1 MAQVRTENTSP
12 AKSFGAALRAIRRR
26 NGETQET
33 AAAAIGIAKSSFAK
47 YERGEHEPSFYV
59 LQRIVEHYKV
69 PIEYFLPFNTS
80 AESNLTLLLD
90 IRQQCVELEQLLTRA
105 AELEQLLSRAA
116 ALTHALRVLAGRGG
130 GDA

>member
-1 MAQVRTENTSP
+1 MA
-12 AKSFGAALRAIRRR
+12 GLRKNGLFTRNNRA

-80 AESNLTLLLD
+80 TESNLTLLLD
-90 IRQQCVELEQLLTRA
+90 IRQQCVELEQLLA
-105 AELEQLLSRAA
+105 RAA
-116 ALTHALRVLAGRGG
+116 ALTHALRVLSERGG
-130 GDA
+130 GA

>member
-1 MAQVRTENTSP
+1 MRTENTFL

-47 YERGEHEPSFYV
+47 YERGEREPSFYV

-69 PIEYFLPFNTS
+69 PIEYFFPFNTP
-80 AESNLTLLLD
+80 AASNLTLLLD
-90 IRQQCVELEQLLTRA
+90 IRQQC
-105 AELEQLLSRAA
+105 AELEQLLARAA
-116 ALTHALRVLAGRGG
+116 ELTHALRALAEKGG
-130 GDA
+130 GAP